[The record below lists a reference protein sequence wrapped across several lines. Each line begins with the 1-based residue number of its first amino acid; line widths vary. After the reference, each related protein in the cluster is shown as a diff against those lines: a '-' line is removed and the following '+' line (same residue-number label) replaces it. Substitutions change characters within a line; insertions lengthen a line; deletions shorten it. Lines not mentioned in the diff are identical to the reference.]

1 MFKKLKIGKL
11 KKTNK
16 IEEKFMTIVQMRNRI
31 IHGFRVS
38 SLDNEKIIATKVKD
52 TYEQFYITEK

>member
-1 MFKKLKIGKL
+1 
-11 KKTNK
+11 
-16 IEEKFMTIVQMRNRI
+16 MTIVQMRNRI